1 MTGHVQV
8 DSVTFRRLHNR
19 FRFDEAHQIQVKG
32 KGPMQVYN
40 LLGKP
45 QAGEAANVV
54 SIAEGHHRA

>member
-1 MTGHVQV
+1 MTGHIQV

-40 LLGKP
+40 LREKLLQTG
-45 QAGEAANVV
+45 AANVV
-54 SIAEGHHRA
+54 SIAEGQHRA